1 MGRFKLKLLLERE
14 NTDKT
19 KMLSKIVVL
28 CAVAHVSLACFEF
41 NTGYLGSP
49 RGSNGVGRVEDIPT
63 AYECQVACQNEPACE
78 FWTWNSPDWRARQ
91 GICYFKSNKGGS
103 VRGRRQAGR
112 VSGPKFC
119 WMKKAATEA
128 TVGTDFD
135 LHRISGPE

>member
-1 MGRFKLKLLLERE
+1 MKLIFLIE

-19 KMLSKIVVL
+19 TMLSKIVVL

-91 GICYFKSNKGGS
+91 GICYFKSNKGGTVS
-103 VRGRRQAGR
+103 GRRQAGR
-112 VSGPKFC
+112 VSGPKVNH
-119 WMKKAATEA
+119 KKM
-128 TVGTDFD
+128 VHLDIQYS
-135 LHRISGPE
+135 LC

>member
-1 MGRFKLKLLLERE
+1 
-14 NTDKT
+14 
-19 KMLSKIVVL
+19 MLSKIVVL

-112 VSGPKFC
+112 VSGPKVKH
-119 WMKKAATEA
+119 KKN
-128 TVGTDFD
+128 GLPRCFI
-135 LHRISGPE
+135 LFFQ